1 MTDHPTDKK
10 FTSANPVQLI
20 TMAQLCEMLAASE
33 SSVLRWVKTFEG
45 FPQPVRFA
53 TGTIRFRLHEVEEF
67 VRGLPRREYDD
78 HGFDPNGG

>member
-1 MTDHPTDKK
+1 MTDHSTNRK
-10 FTSANPVQLI
+10 FGSTSSLQLI
-20 TMAQLCEMLAASE
+20 TMRQLCKMLAASE
-33 SSVLRWVKTFEG
+33 SSVVRWVKTFEG

-67 VRGLPRREYDD
+67 VRRLPRREYDD